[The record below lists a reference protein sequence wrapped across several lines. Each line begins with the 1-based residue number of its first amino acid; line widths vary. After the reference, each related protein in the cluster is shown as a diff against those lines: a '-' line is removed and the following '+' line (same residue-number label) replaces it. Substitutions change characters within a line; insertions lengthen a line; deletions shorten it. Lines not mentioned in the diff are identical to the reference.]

1 MLAKS
6 HSILHPAS
14 RHQHRRPRHQ
24 LETVSVIQAPLK
36 TFTGREAAAT
46 VGKCVLLGSPSEF
59 RAERAKHCDRREEEL
74 LVFQRWCRTPGAP
87 CDPNMNMTALTPH
100 PGWAEEETSAEMV
113 LVTWFL
119 EADGHGSHWG
129 RGLPHQLTHLL
140 FLFSSKSPH
149 PRTCLPGEGEVQT
162 KRILQGTVH
171 HWLGGTSAVLGL
183 GFTQQITFP
192 T

>member
-6 HSILHPAS
+6 HSILHSAS
-14 RHQHRRPRHQ
+14 RHQHRRPWHQ

-36 TFTGREAAAT
+36 NFTGREAAAT
-46 VGKCVLLGSPSEF
+46 VGKYVSLGSPSEF

-87 CDPNMNMTALTPH
+87 CAPNMNMTALTPH
-100 PGWAEEETSAEMV
+100 PGWAEEETSAEWCWSLGSWKQMV
-113 LVTWFL
+113 MAPT
-119 EADGHGSHWG
+119 G
-129 RGLPHQLTHLL
+129 RHISAYPPHL
-140 FLFSSKSPH
+140 FLFSSKSPQ

-162 KRILQGTVH
+162 KGILQGTVH
-171 HWLGGTSAVLGL
+171 HWLGATSTVLGL